1 MKSVF
6 ISGSISIKAIPS
18 RVIQSIETIESKNFT
33 VLVGDAPGV
42 DALVQEKLARD
53 GYKNVLVYT
62 VLEKPRS
69 CLSAHFHIVRI
80 PVDPGIKSQRKKQ
93 EEKDR
98 SMTEAA
104 DYGLVLWDGKSRGSC
119 NNIIRCIKFGKT
131 AKVYLTPENR
141 FLNKTEI
148 TESGINAIFKNY
160 AGLTLKELLQLLNH
174 EGRDGFQSPED
185 LKNYLINQSIVEV
198 KDRGMYPA
206 KGYDR
211 YFRVEK
217 YRGHTNLR
225 YAPDLIELIG

>member
-6 ISGSISIKAIPS
+6 ISGSISIKALPS

-42 DALVQEKLARD
+42 DAQIQERLAQD

-62 VLEKPRS
+62 VLENPRNY
-69 CLSAHFHIVRI
+69 LSEHFHIVRV
-80 PVDPGIKSQRKKQ
+80 PVESGIKSERKKQ

-104 DYGLVLWDGKSRGSC
+104 DYGLVLWDGKSRGSY
-119 NNIIRCIKFGKT
+119 NNIIRCIQLGKT
-131 AKVYLTPENR
+131 AKVYLNPENR
-141 FLNKTEI
+141 FLDKEEI

-160 AGLTLKELLQLLNH
+160 AGLTLRELLQLVNN
-174 EGRDGFQSPED
+174 EGRNGFQSPGD
-185 LKNYLINQSIVEV
+185 LKNYLINKNIVEV
-198 KDRGMYPA
+198 KDRDIYPA

-225 YAPDLIELIG
+225 YAPELIELI